1 MASARE
7 EVRAIPLKKRSLSG
21 CYPVALTLLSLV
33 QLHRPGRR
41 ATARGVA
48 RHTDTRARG
57 QHARAASSL
66 RELAQKISLKPY
78 KVSICLSRGPLSS
91 V

>member
-1 MASARE
+1 MASARATSEVGE
-7 EVRAIPLKKRSLSG
+7 EVRSRWKKRSLSG

-57 QHARAASSL
+57 QHARAAS
-66 RELAQKISLKPY
+66 RELAQKISL
-78 KVSICLSRGPLSS
+78 
-91 V
+91 

>member
-57 QHARAASSL
+57 QHARAAS
-66 RELAQKISLKPY
+66 RELAQKISL
-78 KVSICLSRGPLSS
+78 
-91 V
+91 